1 MGYLVSGLLEMQSC
15 KLLVICMFIAT
26 NQQAADINTLA
37 VSPSI
42 TAWLHCEVA
51 DVCGALRSSYSPNE
65 VHVLNNLHIC
75 TKVHVPGYVEPSRSY
90 ANVHTITQSLC
101 THTIYRSKGTG

>member
-75 TKVHVPGYVEPSRSY
+75 TPSDLYLCTLSTWRGYVEQSHNNSIV
-90 ANVHTITQSLC
+90 VHAHYI
-101 THTIYRSKGTG
+101 